1 MLTIGMNQYTQ
12 KIIRLYIFHLLQSS
26 SVHSLDIDVGMP
38 ARGWHGEG
46 YRGHIFWDEM
56 IIFPFLNYR
65 SPKIT
70 KTLLMYRYRRLQE
83 ARHAARESGF
93 KGAMYP

>member
-1 MLTIGMNQYTQ
+1 M
-12 KIIRLYIFHLLQSS
+12 
-26 SVHSLDIDVGMP
+26 HSLDIDVGMP

-93 KGAMYP
+93 KGAMYPWQSGSNGREETQQMHLNP